1 MAPRGLKYSEADKSS
16 GVSEKGKG
24 RLEAIFLHKGKAREK
39 KTGVSLMSSSRS
51 PVSSFDKSDPVYRL
65 VKLISVS
72 KWQKT
77 KGKKTTSWQQK
88 LYFDKVWVPLERND
102 NGAVWKVWKSRVHRQ
117 FFLFKRTVRRW
128 ATAQLI
134 MLGEGTRSAS
144 CSIILTTDKTNL
156 KNLLRGG
163 RTLAAILLF
172 H

>member
-77 KGKKTTSWQQK
+77 KGKKNTSWEQK

-102 NGAVWKVWKSRVHRQ
+102 NCAVWKVWKSRIHRQ
-117 FFLFKRTVRRW
+117 FFSLQETGTALSDGTVNN
-128 ATAQLI
+128 AGGGNA
-134 MLGEGTRSAS
+134 E
-144 CSIILTTDKTNL
+144 
-156 KNLLRGG
+156 LLHHLNYR
-163 RTLAAILLF
+163 
-172 H
+172 

>member
-77 KGKKTTSWQQK
+77 KGKKNTSWEK
-88 LYFDKVWVPLERND
+88 KIYFDKVWVPLERND
-102 NGAVWKVWKSRVHRQ
+102 NCAVWKVWKSRIHRQ
-117 FFLFKRTVRRW
+117 FFSLQETGTALSDGTVNNAGGGNAER
-128 ATAQLI
+128 
-134 MLGEGTRSAS
+134 E
-144 CSIILTTDKTNL
+144 
-156 KNLLRGG
+156 LLHHLNYR
-163 RTLAAILLF
+163 
-172 H
+172 